1 MSTGPNV
8 LVARQP
14 RQTVASRSG
23 RIVALNDDKNTS
35 LVDELDLSVD
45 FDSDVEDSLGTDLWE
60 DLKDDTQESSLLKQ
74 YAVELGYSDNMREFW
89 DYYNQMKTVCPPYSV
104 EAMLSYLRS
113 KGVELWIKQY
123 VIDSSKPLDIAF
135 YALGVLL
142 TRQQRKLDEKARLSL
157 LKAAAFRVMRRRA
170 PKTFACPAML
180 AAVADRIR
188 FARRIIVLSG
198 AGISVSCGIP
208 DFRSRDGLYAQ
219 LFSSGAYDLDDPQ
232 QMFDINYFQRNPYDI
247 PFEFYAIAQP
257 PLHQGIRKARKGIS
271 VSFRCASLADAL
283 LKLLRNYTQNIDG
296 LEAKA
301 CISRVYQ
308 CHGSFATARC
318 INCRVTVPG
327 DLIRD
332 DLLAQRVPLCTSCN
346 SEEDL
351 KPKKVRRR
359 KKKKKRNDG
368 WESDDAEELS
378 PLPPGIM
385 KPGITFF
392 GEKLSRNFDRKV
404 FRDIKVAD
412 LLIVIGTSVKVRPVS
427 EIISHLPHQVETI
440 VINKTPLPHFYP
452 DYQLLG
458 DADTVVKHLIRYLG
472 WKIDAG
478 RPYMDILYRDP
489 QRKHSNS
496 TYKVIGKSGV
506 MLFKGAEGGRYVADL
521 IAERKARGLGPNSPD
536 GVWDGY
542 LTESDTSESE
552 DGGREVMTREDEGQA
567 ARKRPRRSLNQKPSD
582 FRTGW

>member
-1 MSTGPNV
+1 MSTGPKV

-14 RQTVASRSG
+14 RQTAVSHPG
-23 RIVALNDDKNTS
+23 KVGALNDQNTS

-60 DLKDDTQESSLLKQ
+60 DLKNDIQEISLLKQ

-89 DYYNQMKTVCPPYSV
+89 DYYDQM

-113 KGVELWIKQY
+113 RGVEVWIKRY
-123 VIDSSKPLDIAF
+123 AIDSSNPLEIAF

-170 PKTFACPAML
+170 PKPFARHAML
-180 AAVADRIR
+180 VAVADRIR
-188 FARRIIVLSG
+188 CARRIIVLSG

-232 QMFDINYFQRNPYDI
+232 QMFDINYFKRNPYDI

-257 PLHQGIRKARKGIS
+257 PLHQGIRKARKGNL
-271 VSFRCASLADAL
+271 VLFRRASLADAL

-327 DLIRD
+327 DLIKD

-359 KKKKKRNDG
+359 RKKKKRNDG

-458 DADTVVKHLIRYLG
+458 DADTVVKHLTRCLG
-472 WKIDAG
+472 WEIDAG

-496 TYKVIGKSGV
+496 TYKIIGKSGV

-521 IAERKARGLGPNSPD
+521 IAERKARGLGPDSLD
-536 GVWDGY
+536 GVRDVY
-542 LTESDTSESE
+542 LPESDTSESE
-552 DGGREVMTREDEGQA
+552 DGDREVMTREDEGQT

>member
-1 MSTGPNV
+1 MSTGPKV

-14 RQTVASRSG
+14 RQTAASHSG
-23 RIVALNDDKNTS
+23 KIVALNDKNAS

-45 FDSDVEDSLGTDLWE
+45 FDSDVEDSLATDLWE

-74 YAVELGYSDNMREFW
+74 YAVELGYSDNMKEFW
-89 DYYNQMKTVCPPYSV
+89 DYYDQMKTLCPPHVV

-113 KGVELWIKQY
+113 RGVELWIKRY
-123 VIDSSKPLDIAF
+123 VIDSRKPPEIAF

-157 LKAAAFRVMRRRA
+157 LKAATFRVMRRRA
-170 PKTFACPAML
+170 PKPIAAYASL
-180 AAVADRIR
+180 AAVAARIR
-188 FARRIIVLSG
+188 RAQRIIVLSG

-232 QMFDINYFQRNPYDI
+232 QMFDINYFKHNPYDI

-257 PLHQGIRKARKGIS
+257 PLHQGTRKTRKGML
-271 VSFRCASLADAL
+271 VSFHCASLADAL
-283 LKLLRNYTQNIDG
+283 FKLLRNYTQNIDG

-301 CISRVYQ
+301 CISKVYQ

-318 INCRVTVPG
+318 ITCRVTVPG
-327 DLIRD
+327 DLIKD

-368 WESDDAEELS
+368 WESDDDEELS

-458 DADTVVKHLIRYLG
+458 DADIVVKHLIRYLG
-472 WKIDAG
+472 WDIDAG
-478 RPYMDILYRDP
+478 RRYTDDILYRDP
-489 QRKHSNS
+489 QRKHSD
-496 TYKVIGKSGV
+496 TYKVIGNSGV
-506 MLFKGAEGGRYVADL
+506 MLFEGAEGGRYVADL
-521 IAERKARGLGPNSPD
+521 IAERKARGLDPNSSD
-536 GVWDGY
+536 GVWTGY
-542 LTESDTSESE
+542 FMESDTSESE
-552 DGGREVMTREDEGQA
+552 DGGREAMTREDEGQ